1 MLDRI
6 LEVGR
11 NEHGLFYDAID
22 PVDGTVVR
30 KMPMDWPRINQFPE
44 WFTVEADKNY
54 TVETGGKRREV
65 SGKAL
70 AEGLPLHL
78 KAGEPLGIRV
88 IGAETG
94 E

>member
-30 KMPMDWPRINQFPE
+30 KHL
-44 WFTVEADKNY
+44 ADTWGYTFNGFY
-54 TVETGGKRREV
+54 TVYLIDGTEAYRTATRR
-65 SGKAL
+65 AL

-88 IGAETG
+88 IGAEAG